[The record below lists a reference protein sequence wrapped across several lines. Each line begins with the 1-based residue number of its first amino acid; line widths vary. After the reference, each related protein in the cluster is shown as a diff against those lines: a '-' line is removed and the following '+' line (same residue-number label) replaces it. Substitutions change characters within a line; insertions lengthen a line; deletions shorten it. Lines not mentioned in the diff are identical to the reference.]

1 MLKLNVFKACCASGL
16 ICSGF
21 LIHAANVTHINRYA
35 TVENK
40 PSAAQI
46 NPLLTIQHIHFPQHI
61 TTVGEALTY
70 WLRYSGYTL
79 VNEKLQSQA
88 LKEVLQKP
96 LPQVH
101 RNLGPL
107 TIQDGLGVL
116 VGKQVFSLEN
126 SHLNRVV
133 NFKLISQGRS
143 A

>member
-1 MLKLNVFKACCASGL
+1 MHKLNVLKTLCAAGLLFSG
-16 ICSGF
+16 S
-21 LIHAANVTHINRYA
+21 LIHAANITHINRYA
-35 TVENK
+35 TVDNK

-46 NPLLTIQHIHFPQHI
+46 NPLLAVQHMHFPQHI

-79 VNEKLQSQA
+79 ANEKLRCTA

-101 RNLGPL
+101 RHLGPL

-116 VGKQVFSLEN
+116 VGKQVFSLES
-126 SHLNRVV
+126 SHLHRVV
-133 NFKLISQGRS
+133 NFKLMSQGYS